1 VRERTTEVA
10 VMRTLGFPSS
20 TIFALVVGEGLFVS
34 ILGGSLGAVAARL
47 TINGEFLQMSGGFI
61 PAFGVNNWNVVTGLG
76 LSALIGV
83 LAAVIPAAMA
93 SRLKIV
99 DALRRVA

>member
-1 VRERTTEVA
+1 MA
-10 VMRTLGFPSS
+10 
-20 TIFALVVGEGLFVS
+20 
-34 ILGGSLGAVAARL
+34 
-47 TINGEFLQMSGGFI
+47 GGFI
-61 PAFGVNNWNVVTGLG
+61 PAFSVGNRNVAIGLG

-83 LAAVIPAAMA
+83 LAAMLPAVMA